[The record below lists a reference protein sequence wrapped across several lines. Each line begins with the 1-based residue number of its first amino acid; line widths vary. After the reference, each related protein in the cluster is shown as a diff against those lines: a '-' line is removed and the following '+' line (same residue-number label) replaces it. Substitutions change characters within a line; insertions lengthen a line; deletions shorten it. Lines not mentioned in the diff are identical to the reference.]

1 MFKTSP
7 VQECFHQQHARKLPK
22 CPCVLEDFASVLH
35 WGARRTASAPFL
47 PVWCPSPKRREKQL
61 IHSKW
66 LDPKSG
72 STKIA
77 YDKCCCFFWNLLQ
90 FLYAV
95 SVKWHAPVVAWAV
108 RWLQN
113 QGLPG
118 KKGVRC
124 WLRKEPCP
132 SHRWKQSL
140 SPGVVVVGNQPN
152 MPSFEKRDVCMQF
165 SYAWVTEDSAWLTWN
180 PATLIEQHQSINKLQ
195 KIIQY
200 NANQWIVVNLW
211 VHCFVFRLPMFQ
223 PFHRMMHLSFSA
235 WAPSKLLPACPPF
248 DGKSM
253 LPYTPLLRSSEWRH
267 LELKIV
273 QSKLHVVEWRC
284 VSSCR
289 VFYDCRRATHY
300 NRYNTN
306 TRTEPIQLFLP
317 L

>member
-1 MFKTSP
+1 MINVVAFFLKPPPISIRFFCQVT
-7 VQECFHQQHARKLPK
+7 
-22 CPCVLEDFASVLH
+22 CPCRGMGRSLSSEPRPSRKKRCPLL
-35 WGARRTASAPFL
+35 APKGTL
-47 PVWCPSPKRREKQL
+47 
-61 IHSKW
+61 SK
-66 LDPKSG
+66 S
-72 STKIA
+72 
-77 YDKCCCFFWNLLQ
+77 
-90 FLYAV
+90 
-95 SVKWHAPVVAWAV
+95 SVKTKSFSWSRGGREPTQRAVVWEAWCFY
-108 RWLQN
+108 
-113 QGLPG
+113 
-118 KKGVRC
+118 GVF
-124 WLRKEPCP
+124 L
-132 SHRWKQSL
+132 
-140 SPGVVVVGNQPN
+140 
-152 MPSFEKRDVCMQF
+152 
-165 SYAWVTEDSAWLTWN
+165 AWVTEDSAWLTWN

-195 KIIQY
+195 TIIQY

-211 VHCFVFRLPMFQ
+211 VHCFVFRLLMFQ

-253 LPYTPLLRSSEWRH
+253 LPCTPLLRSSEWRH

-284 VSSCR
+284 VSSCQ